1 MVIEIIGI
9 LATIL
14 ILISMSFKTTSIK
27 WSIWMRALNIAGS
40 VVFVVYGFLLPA
52 YSTAILNA
60 ALVFV
65 NTYHLV
71 ILLKERKHVLQKQT
85 ANNETK

>member
-60 ALVFV
+60 ALVLV

-71 ILLKERKHVLQKQT
+71 ILLKERKRVLQKQT